1 MSLIDKLKNIC
12 SVGVEVCPFLV
23 HCHFEFMT
31 SLQSIILSPST
42 ISNFMVTYENGASN
56 YDVLYAQWKLAI
68 DNQISLCQQNY
79 TLELQ
84 QLKDKE
90 ALQRQQL

>member
-1 MSLIDKLKNIC
+1 
-12 SVGVEVCPFLV
+12 
-23 HCHFEFMT
+23 
-31 SLQSIILSPST
+31 
-42 ISNFMVTYENGASN
+42 MVTYENGASD

-79 TLELQ
+79 TLELR

-90 ALQRQQL
+90 ALQRQQLRWLNAMNNAMMRL